1 MLTRGS
7 AKKVT
12 VYVNDDTSSDRNF
25 TYEQVLDLL
34 YQRGLAGATL
44 IRPQEGFGASHRL
57 RDREGQ
63 GARKLHL
70 PVRIEFIDSSDTVE
84 AILPELCEI
93 VQDGLIEMQDTTIV
107 KVAKKEQPF

>member
-25 TYEQVLDLL
+25 TYQQVFDLL
-34 YQRGLAGATL
+34 YQRGVAGATL

-57 RDREGQ
+57 RDQEGQ
-63 GARKLHL
+63 RARRLHL
-70 PVRIEFIDSSDTVE
+70 PVRIEFIDSPATID

-93 VQDGLIEMQDTTIV
+93 VQDGLVEMQDTTIV
-107 KVAKKEQPF
+107 KIAKKDHPF